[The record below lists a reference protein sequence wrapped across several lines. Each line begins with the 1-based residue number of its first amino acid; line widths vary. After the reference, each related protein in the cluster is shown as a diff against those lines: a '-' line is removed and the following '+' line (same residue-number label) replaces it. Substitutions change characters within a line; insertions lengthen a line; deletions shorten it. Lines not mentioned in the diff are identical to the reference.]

1 MTSPCNLIKTEQ
13 RKASCDLGS
22 GTVSGHP
29 FLWSRVPVTAFT
41 VTALGEIH
49 EGSTSLNTFPVDWL
63 PGKGKLPMLS
73 LHRHRPPSA
82 MHALCLTFKVV
93 DGNGSF
99 EGEKKVWWQLD
110 FIVQCNIT
118 ERKNRLS
125 LTLEQFVC
133 WSGFGSR
140 GLETSASDWMDTSD
154 A

>member
-1 MTSPCNLIKTEQ
+1 MQSDKDQTKKSKLWPRFWHSFRPPFSLKPSAGYSIYSYSTGGNSRRLNKPQ
-13 RKASCDLGS
+13 HVSS
-22 GTVSGHP
+22 GLTTRERQV
-29 FLWSRVPVTAFT
+29 A
-41 VTALGEIH
+41 
-49 EGSTSLNTFPVDWL
+49 
-63 PGKGKLPMLS
+63 MLS

-140 GLETSASDWMDTSD
+140 GLETSASDWMNTSD